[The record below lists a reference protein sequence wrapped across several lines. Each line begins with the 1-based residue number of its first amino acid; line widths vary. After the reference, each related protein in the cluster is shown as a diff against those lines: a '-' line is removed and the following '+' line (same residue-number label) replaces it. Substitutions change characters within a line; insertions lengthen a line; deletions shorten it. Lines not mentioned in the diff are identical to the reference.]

1 MSGDAPHLRAD
12 FDALAAIGADP
23 AGGWS
28 RPAYGPEECAAHE
41 WFAARARAIGMSV
54 RQDSFGNSIARLPGA
69 DDLPALVIGSHLD
82 TIAQGGLYDGALG
95 VLAGLEVARR
105 IAGASAGQVPQQLR
119 PLEVIAFRDEE
130 GRFGAFTG
138 SRAMAGQ
145 LPEDALARMRAADGV
160 VLGPSMAAAGLTPAR
175 ADAAR
180 RDMNGIA
187 AYLELHIEQ
196 GPVLEAAGAP
206 LGIVTAIA
214 GQERF
219 SVRFTGEAGHAGTTP
234 MTQRHDAF
242 AAAARFA
249 DRFREMILAEGKSS
263 ARGTIGIV
271 KLSPNQGNV
280 IPSEVTLGLEI
291 RDISAELLADLA
303 ARVAVIASEAAEAM
317 GVAIQCRRSYG
328 AAPVPMNAGLIG
340 VIEDAARAAGFAA
353 PRLPSGAN
361 HDAGVIGALVPAA
374 MLFVPSVGGLSH
386 VPEEH
391 TDWPHIVAATRVLET
406 VTRRLLGARDIPSC

>member
-1 MSGDAPHLRAD
+1 MTGDAPHLRAD

-41 WFAARARAIGMSV
+41 WFAARARTIGMSV
-54 RQDSFGNSIARLPGA
+54 RQDAFGNSIARLAGA
-69 DDLPALVIGSHLD
+69 DDLPVLVIGSHLD
-82 TIAQGGLYDGALG
+82 TVAQGGLYDGALG

-105 IAGASAGQVPQQLR
+105 IAGDATRQAR

-145 LPEDALARMRAADGV
+145 LSEDALARMRAADGA
-160 VLGPSMAAAGLTPAR
+160 VLGPAMAAAGLTPAR

-180 RDMNGIA
+180 RDMSGIA

-196 GPVLEAAGAP
+196 GPVLEAAGEP
-206 LGIVTAIA
+206 LGVVTAIA

-317 GVAIQCRRSYG
+317 GVTAQCRRSYG

-391 TDWPHIVAATRVLET
+391 TDWPHIVAATGVLET

>member
-1 MSGDAPHLRAD
+1 MTDDASHLRAD

-28 RPAYGPEECAAHE
+28 RPAYGAEECAAHE
-41 WFAARARAIGMSV
+41 WFAARARKIGMAV
-54 RQDSFGNSIARLPGA
+54 RQDAFGNSIARLGDA
-69 DDLPALVIGSHLD
+69 SNLAAVTIGSHLD
-82 TIAQGGLYDGALG
+82 TVAQGGLYDGALG

-105 IAGASAGQVPQQLR
+105 IAGDATRQAR

-145 LPEDALARMRAADGV
+145 LPEDALTRMRAADGAA
-160 VLGPSMAAAGLTPAR
+160 LGPAMAAAGLTPAR

-180 RDMNGIA
+180 RDMSGIA

-206 LGIVTAIA
+206 LGVVTAIA

-219 SVRFTGEAGHAGTTP
+219 SVRFSGKAGHAGTTP

-249 DRFREMILAEGKSS
+249 DRFRDMILAEGKGS

-303 ARVAVIASEAAEAM
+303 ARVAAIAAEAAEAM
-317 GVAIQCRRSYG
+317 GVTAQCRRSYG
-328 AAPVPMNAGLIG
+328 AAPVPMNAALIG
-340 VIEDAARAAGFAA
+340 MFEAAARAAGFAA

-374 MLFVPSVGGLSH
+374 MLFVPSAGGLSH

-391 TDWPHIVAATRVLET
+391 TDWAHIVAATGVLET
-406 VTRRLLGARDIPSC
+406 VTRRLLGARDILSC